1 MKTFAL
7 ILIMSACSL
16 SLHAQ
21 EQTLIGGTVESG
33 GFGGPVVKFS
43 QVDKKFAVL
52 VGGYGGWLINHSFMI
67 GGGGF
72 GLANNIHASRD
83 AQVYY
88 GTGDNLR
95 LQFGYGGLM
104 LEYIGGHNS
113 LVHYS
118 VSTLIGAGGVNYE
131 YINGFYSPY
140 FDNAD
145 RTSACFVL
153 EPNVGAEL
161 NVTRFFRI
169 NAGAGYRLVRGTDLI
184 GISDSD
190 LSDFSINLTFK
201 FGKF

>member
-1 MKTFAL
+1 MRRIAL
-7 ILIMSACSL
+7 IVFLSAISIPL
-16 SLHAQ
+16 YAQ
-21 EQTLIGGTVESG
+21 EQTLIGGTIESG

-43 QVDKKFAVL
+43 QIDKNFAVL

-72 GLANNIHASRD
+72 GLANNIHGPRE
-83 AQVYY
+83 AQLYY

-104 LEYIGGHNS
+104 LEYIGEHNS
-113 LVHYS
+113 LVHYY
-118 VSTLIGAGGVNYE
+118 VSTLIGAGGVNYD
-131 YINGFYSPY
+131 YINGLYSPY
-140 FDNAD
+140 FDNLD

-169 NAGAGYRLVRGTDLI
+169 GAGASYRLVKGSDLI
-184 GISDSD
+184 GVSDSD
-190 LSDFSINLTFK
+190 LSDLSLNLTFK